1 MSVSEYIKQYDVAT
15 ESELEKFDK
24 FAELLFE
31 TNKKFNLTALT
42 DDKDS
47 ALLHFYDSLT
57 VRSVLPKTEDLSL
70 IDIGCGAGFP
80 SMPLAIT
87 LPSCNFTMMDSTAKK
102 LAFIDDSAKELG
114 LSNVKTLTG
123 RAEEFSTKS
132 EYREMFD
139 VGLARGVA
147 RLNILAE
154 LVLPFVKVG
163 GLFVAMKGRGALEEV
178 EEAEKGIAILG
189 GAIETVTPAP
199 IPETE
204 RIHNLVVVRKVAPT
218 PKQYP
223 RQYGRIAKKPL

>member
-15 ESELEKFDK
+15 DSELEKFDK

-132 EYREMFD
+132 EYR
-139 VGLARGVA
+139 
-147 RLNILAE
+147 
-154 LVLPFVKVG
+154 
-163 GLFVAMKGRGALEEV
+163 
-178 EEAEKGIAILG
+178 
-189 GAIETVTPAP
+189 
-199 IPETE
+199 
-204 RIHNLVVVRKVAPT
+204 
-218 PKQYP
+218 
-223 RQYGRIAKKPL
+223 